1 MKGNGKEE
9 VVRFSKKYDG
19 ICWEG
24 WQGVQEP
31 RPIDMSLYIQTKYLP
46 KTSVPCVTA
55 PLSLVAVQSLLDSF
69 GKMLSK
75 VAK

>member
-1 MKGNGKEE
+1 MFEE
-9 VVRFSKKYDG
+9 GRRHLLGGLAKSTRAQTNRCV
-19 ICWEG
+19 
-24 WQGVQEP
+24 
-31 RPIDMSLYIQTKYLP
+31 YIQTRYLP

-55 PLSLVAVQSLLDSF
+55 LLGLVAVQSLLDSF